1 MFYIKLK
8 LRKKTFPIKYDIV
21 LTDSKNVKTGKIY
34 EKLGYYIKDIEP
46 MHSLTPIGFVA
57 MKKQRILKILARKP
71 CKIDKRIFLFFKC
84 LDYKK

>member
-8 LRKKTFPIKYDIV
+8 RRKKTYPMHYDIV

-34 EKLGYYIKDIEP
+34 EKLGFYIKDIAP
-46 MHSLTPIGFVA
+46 MHSLHGMGLVA
-57 MKKQRILKILARKP
+57 MKRQRILRILARKP

-84 LDYKK
+84 QDFLK